1 MVVSRRQVLSG
12 ELRVTLGRRVRELRV
27 RHQQSQEAVAWA
39 ADVTQGSISNY
50 EAGRNEIPLSVL
62 ISICEYFHT
71 PLSEI
76 FPKATGL
83 SEMTGSRDT
92 ELCFD
97 DNERERGEPGDDPAG
112 SEAVPAV

>member
-1 MVVSRRQVLSG
+1 MIVSRRRVLSG
-12 ELRVTLGRRVRELRV
+12 ELRVTLGRSLRELRV
-27 RHQQSQEAVAWA
+27 RHRQSQEAVAWA

-62 ISICEYFHT
+62 MSICEYFHT

-76 FPKATGL
+76 FPQATGL
-83 SEMTGSRDT
+83 SEMAGARDT

-97 DNERERGEPGDDPAG
+97 DYEEEGAG
-112 SEAVPAV
+112 